1 MLEVVHRMGRKL
13 AGCAGRLGF
22 VAACSALA
30 ACAVVSSEVLAP
42 GSTAGNQ
49 RGAVTYA
56 LPTGLADIT
65 LFVKNDAA
73 EYRLF
78 VSELYVADP
87 NKRFVMDYKPLPNY
101 QDDITIKVRS
111 NLLLESI
118 RTDTEDKTGEII
130 VALAK
135 AARELRFQSAP
146 VGDDF
151 KKVANIKID
160 PTEPAQ
166 VARAAAF
173 LSSKVRTSSQARY
186 AASCTDAAARKT
198 RLCRTYARY
207 GSAGSPDIVEL
218 VVEPPAALDAQA
230 VAADCSVGLCYRV
243 KEPYIVKHT
252 IDGVRQATIVQ
263 LPNKSPLIELDVS
276 RAFFVKKV
284 QTINFDSNGFLT
296 SASFDKKSE
305 LKAIASLPLQVV
317 TAISSTLPIRYTIQE
332 RQNSLAE
339 AQLASLDASEALA
352 RAREETSPP
361 TGEPN

>member
-1 MLEVVHRMGRKL
+1 MLEVVRRMGRKL

-73 EYRLF
+73 EYRLS
-78 VSELYVADP
+78 VTELYVADP

-111 NLLLESI
+111 NLLLESV
-118 RTDTEDKTGEII
+118 RTDTEDKTGDII

-146 VGDDF
+146 IGDDF

-160 PTEPAQ
+160 PTEPVQ

-173 LSSKVRTSSQARY
+173 LSRKVRTSAQARH
-186 AASCTDAAARKT
+186 AASCTDAAAKKT
-198 RLCRTYARY
+198 PLCRTYARY
-207 GSAGSPDIVEL
+207 GKGGPDIVEI
-218 VVEPPAALDAQA
+218 VVEPPAALDAHA

-243 KEPYIVKHT
+243 KEPYIVKHSV
-252 IDGVRQATIVQ
+252 DGVRQATILQ
-263 LPNKSPLIELDVS
+263 LPNKSPLVELDVS